1 MKMIR
6 WFSLFFMI
14 LIIKGG
20 SVQGQD
26 SNYVKRVICDLSA
39 PEMYGRAAPYNGEY
53 LAAQYI
59 KKELKQLKVHPLGNN
74 FFQEYPIYGYEMIG
88 DVTVVVDKVV
98 LNNFYDYRLPFH
110 TPSINGEFRVIH
122 APLEIL
128 DYTIESD
135 SYQLS
140 EMAQT
145 RWERF
150 QKKNKERLKSE
161 VIYFNADLISDL
173 PCDSLTKVRIR
184 QNLNNWKH
192 ETTNVFEFSKIM
204 IGMSDLPGF
213 GTRKMEEKE
222 FSFFYIKPEKITH
235 KTKKIRIHFENKMGY
250 RTTQNVVGII
260 PGTTEPDSF
269 VVLMGHYDH
278 LGMLGDDCVFY
289 GAFDN
294 ASGVAY
300 VLSLGQYFVHNRLKY
315 SIILILTSGE
325 ESGLQGSTYFVEYPL
340 VPLDKIIQVINFDL
354 VCGGDEGLMMFNGVN
369 PLNARFLNQMERINE
384 AENWVPQIKRGRN
397 APNSDHYPFTLK
409 EIPALFTLT
418 IGGLKPNE
426 THTPEDRCEFCGVN
440 YSERI
445 LKLFI
450 RTLETF

>member
-1 MKMIR
+1 MKTLQ
-6 WFSLFFMI
+6 WLPLFFMT

-26 SNYVKRVICDLSA
+26 SNYVKRIICDLSA

-53 LAAQYI
+53 LAAQYLRR
-59 KKELKQLKVHPLGNN
+59 ELQQIQVDPLGNN
-74 FFQEYPIYGYEMIG
+74 YFQEYPIYGYEMIG
-88 DVTVVVDKVV
+88 NVSVVVDKII
-98 LNNFYDYRLPFH
+98 LKNFYEYRLPFH
-110 TPSINGEFRVIH
+110 TPSIDGEYRVIQ

-128 DYTIESD
+128 DYTKEED
-135 SYQLS
+135 TYQLS
-140 EMAQT
+140 EMAQIH
-145 RWERF
+145 WEQL
-150 QKKNKERLKSE
+150 QKKYKERLKSE
-161 VIYFNADLISDL
+161 VIYFNADRISDL

-184 QNLNNWKH
+184 QNLNDWKH
-192 ETTNVFEFSKIM
+192 ETTNIFEFSKIM
-204 IGMSDLPGF
+204 IGMSELPGF

-222 FSFFYIKPEKITH
+222 FSFFYVKPEKITP

-250 RTTQNVVGII
+250 RTTQNVVGMI

-269 VVLMGHYDH
+269 VVLIGHYDH

-289 GAFDN
+289 GAHDN

-300 VLSLGQYFVHNRLKY
+300 VLSLGQYFVQNRLKY
-315 SIILILTSGE
+315 SVVLILSSGE
-325 ESGLQGSTYFVEYPL
+325 ESGLQGSTYFVEHPL
-340 VPLDKIIQVINFDL
+340 VPLDQIIQVINFDL
-354 VCGGDEGLMMFNGVN
+354 LCGGDEGLMMFNGVN
-369 PLNARFLNQMERINE
+369 PLCARFLDQMERINGT
-384 AENWVPQIKRGRN
+384 ENWVPEIQRGRN

-409 EIPALFTLT
+409 KIPALFTLT
-418 IGGLKPNE
+418 IGGHKPIA
-426 THTPEDRCEFCGVN
+426 THTPDDRCEFCGVN